1 MAVLTY
7 KKGDLEP
14 KFIATLKNAD
24 NSAIDLTSA
33 SSVKFI
39 AVPVGG
45 GTTINRAMVFE
56 NRFAGQVS
64 WSPTAGDT
72 GTVGAYNF
80 EVQVTWTTGRW
91 QTVPSDSFASM
102 VIVQDIAD

>member
-7 KKGDLEP
+7 KEGDLEP
-14 KFIATLKNAD
+14 KFLATLKNSD
-24 NSAIDLTSA
+24 GTAIDLTSA

-72 GTVGAYNF
+72 DTVGAYNF

>member
-14 KFIATLKNAD
+14 KFVATLKNSD
-24 NSAIDLTSA
+24 GSAIDLTSA

-64 WSPTAGDT
+64 WSPTSGDT
-72 GTVGAYNF
+72 ATAGAYNF
-80 EVQVTWTTGRW
+80 EIQITWTTGRW

>member
-1 MAVLTY
+1 
-7 KKGDLEP
+7 
-14 KFIATLKNAD
+14 
-24 NSAIDLTSA
+24 
-33 SSVKFI
+33 
-39 AVPVGG
+39 
-45 GTTINRAMVFE
+45 MVFE
-56 NRFAGQVS
+56 NRFGGQVS

-80 EVQVTWTTGRW
+80 EIQMTWTTDRW